1 MKNLVLFLAALALT
15 FAQKSHAS
23 SGAVWGNDIDTIK
36 KVKVLKVQ
44 PERLAFYPD
53 ADTEFIQPDKVMTGL
68 VSKSIEEIIAEDQ
81 LITANVVLGEVA
93 DLKSYTKSID
103 EIISE
108 NMLITEA
115 HTLRP

>member
-23 SGAVWGNDIDTIK
+23 SEAVSGNDIDTIK

-53 ADTEFIQPDKVMTGL
+53 ADTEFIQPDKVMTGV
-68 VSKSIEEIIAEDQ
+68 VSKSIEEIIVEDQ

-93 DLKSYTKSID
+93 GLTGYTKSIQ

-108 NMLITEA
+108 NILITDA
-115 HTLRP
+115 HALRP